1 MSYMKYE
8 GEVVMQAKGVK
19 GLWFV
24 REAERDHSFLTKE
37 KKTAV
42 VASAFWACGI

>member
-1 MSYMKYE
+1 MKYE

-24 REAERDHSFLTKE
+24 EKAKRDYSSHERKGDGGG
-37 KKTAV
+37 
-42 VASAFWACGI
+42 VASALWAYGV